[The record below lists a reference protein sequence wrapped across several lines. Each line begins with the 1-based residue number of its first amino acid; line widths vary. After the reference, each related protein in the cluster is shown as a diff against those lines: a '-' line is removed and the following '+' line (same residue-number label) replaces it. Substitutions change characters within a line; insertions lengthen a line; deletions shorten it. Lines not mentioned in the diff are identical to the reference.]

1 MFRRSKRRTRSVI
14 LGRIEESIRT
24 LRYLQRCGQPGA
36 EVSLNIVLEQWQIA
50 WDRLVLESYERWA
63 RDNQSPDYHG

>member
-1 MFRRSKRRTRSVI
+1 M
-14 LGRIEESIRT
+14 EESLIT
-24 LRYLQRCGQPGA
+24 LRDLQRRGHPGA
-36 EVSLNIVLEQWQIA
+36 EVSLNMILEQWLVA